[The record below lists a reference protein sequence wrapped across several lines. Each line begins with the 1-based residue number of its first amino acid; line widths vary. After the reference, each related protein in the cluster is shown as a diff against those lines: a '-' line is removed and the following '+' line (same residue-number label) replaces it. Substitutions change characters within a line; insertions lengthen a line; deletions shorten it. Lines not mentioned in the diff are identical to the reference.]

1 MKRQPLQSQP
11 LQSAAASGD
20 AAGNSISLPSLEP
33 KPVMSDRTV
42 PPLSSDAARILEESI
57 VSVREAL
64 LGLRY
69 GNVSLTVHEGR
80 VVQIDVT
87 EKKRLK
93 PN

>member
-1 MKRQPLQSQP
+1 MIQNAETPP
-11 LQSAAASGD
+11 NPD
-20 AAGNSISLPSLEP
+20 ALRL
-33 KPVMSDRTV
+33 
-42 PPLSSDAARILEESI
+42 LEESI

-64 LGLRY
+64 TGLKF

-80 VVQIDVT
+80 VVQIGVT

>member
-1 MKRQPLQSQP
+1 MSASNCRAQPP
-11 LQSAAASGD
+11 RGEAARS
-20 AAGNSISLPSLEP
+20 SISLTSLEP
-33 KPVMSDRTV
+33 RPVMSDRTV